1 MRCREAAVWVVVG
14 WLGVGTSLGSE
25 SVVKPVTP
33 NASPEAVELLKLIH
47 SLSGKHTLTGQH
59 NFPNTKDTYTQQAAQ
74 SWGKMPAIYGQDM
87 GFAKEGDKDSY
98 LARPD
103 IVAECKRQYALGS
116 IVTICWHAVPPTAD
130 EPVIFAQKRGGPA
143 AQRPSEPAPVPQK
156 LASVQGKLTDEQFK
170 DVLTPGTELYQR
182 WCAQVD
188 AVAGFLKQLQEA
200 RVPVLWRPYHEMNG
214 DWFWWGGRRG
224 EYSTA
229 RLYRQ
234 IFDRYVKHHKLNN
247 LVWVWSVDRPERADR
262 QFADYYPGPE
272 YFDVA
277 ALDVYGEFK
286 QSYYDDLLKVAAGK
300 PLALAEVGR
309 PPTIEVLAQQPG
321 WTWWMTWAGMG
332 GRRGPEGPNPIQTL
346 VNDPRSWSLSDP
358 DYVKAITALRKASGL
373 PPVSPTQ
380 RTPPSAP
387 APSTL

>member
-1 MRCREAAVWVVVG
+1 MRYREVVIALFAG
-14 WLGVGTSLGSE
+14 LLCAGASPGSGSE
-25 SVVKPVTP
+25 SPVKPVTL
-33 NASPEAVELLKLIH
+33 NAAPEAVELLRFVY

-59 NFPNTKDTYTQQAAQ
+59 NFPNTKDTYTRRAAQ
-74 SWGKMPAIYGQDM
+74 SWGKVPAVYGQDW
-87 GFAKEGDKDSY
+87 GFAQEGNQDSY

-130 EPVIFAQKRGGPA
+130 EPVTF
-143 AQRPSEPAPVPQK
+143 RPRRSTPAPER
-156 LASVQGKLTDEQFK
+156 LASVQGRLTDEQFK
-170 DVLTPGTELYQR
+170 DVLTPGTELYNR

-188 AVAGFLKQLQEA
+188 TVAGFLKQLQEA

-234 IFDRYVKHHKLNN
+234 LFDRYVHHHKLTN

-262 QFADYYPGPE
+262 LFADYYPGAD
-272 YFDVA
+272 YFDIA
-277 ALDVYGEFK
+277 SLDVYGEFK

-309 PPTIEVLAQQPG
+309 APSLEVLAKQPG

-332 GRRGPEGPNPIQTL
+332 GGRRTEGVNPMQTL

-358 DYVKAITALRKASGL
+358 DYVKAIAALRISSGL
-373 PPVSPTQ
+373 PPVAPTAPTASPAT
-380 RTPPSAP
+380 TPATPQ
-387 APSTL
+387 

>member
-1 MRCREAAVWVVVG
+1 MRRREIVVWLLAAACG
-14 WLGVGTSLGSE
+14 AGISSGSE
-25 SVVKPVTP
+25 GAARPVTP
-33 NASPEAVELLKLIH
+33 NAAPEAEELLKLIY
-47 SLSGKHTLTGQH
+47 SISGKRTMTGQH
-59 NFPNTKDTYTQQAAQ
+59 NYPNTKDKYTQLAIKN
-74 SWGKMPAIYGQDM
+74 WGKVPAVYGQDM

-103 IVAECKRQYALGS
+103 IVAECQRQYGLGS

-130 EPVIFAQKRGGPA
+130 EPVTFRPRGGA
-143 AQRPSEPAPVPQK
+143 PAPEK

-170 DVLTPGTELYQR
+170 DLLTPGTELYKH
-182 WCAQVD
+182 WCVQVD

-234 IFDRYVKHHKLNN
+234 IFDRYVNHHKLTN

-262 QFADYYPGPE
+262 QFADYYPGAQ
-272 YFDVA
+272 YFDIA
-277 ALDVYGEFK
+277 SLDVYGEFK

-309 PPTIEVLAQQPG
+309 PPTIEILSKQPG

-332 GRRGPEGPNPIQTL
+332 GGRRGGEGPNPIQTL

-358 DYVKAITALRKASGL
+358 DYIQAITALRKASGL
-373 PPVSPTQ
+373 PPVP
-380 RTPPSAP
+380 P
-387 APSTL
+387 APPQPAVAQPTP

>member
-1 MRCREAAVWVVVG
+1 MRRRQIVLALLVG
-14 WLGVGTSLGSE
+14 WLCVGASSLWGSQGA
-25 SVVKPVTP
+25 VKPVTL
-33 NASPEAVELLKLIH
+33 NAAPEAVELLKFIYRV
-47 SLSGKHTLTGQH
+47 SGQHTLTGQH
-59 NFPNTKDTYTQQAAQ
+59 NFPNTKDTYTQRAAQ
-74 SWGKMPAIYGQDM
+74 NWGKVPAVYGQDW

-103 IVAECKRQYALGS
+103 IVAECKRQHELGS

-130 EPVIFAQKRGGPA
+130 EPVTFMPRRGA
-143 AQRPSEPAPVPQK
+143 AAPEK
-156 LASVQGKLTDEQFK
+156 LVSVQGKLTDEQFR
-170 DVLTPGTELYQR
+170 DVLTPGTELYNR

-188 AVAGFLKQLQEA
+188 AVARFLKQLQEA

-234 IFDRYVKHHKLNN
+234 IFDRYVHHHKLTN

-262 QFADYYPGPE
+262 MFADYYPGAE

-277 ALDVYGEFK
+277 SLDVYGEFK

-309 PPTIEVLAQQPG
+309 APSLEVLAKQPG

-332 GRRGPEGPNPIQTL
+332 RGRRAEGVNPMQTL
-346 VNDPRSWSLSDP
+346 VGDSRSWSLSDP
-358 DYVKAITALRKASGL
+358 DYVKAIAPIRTASGL
-373 PPVSPTQ
+373 PPTLPT
-380 RTPPSAP
+380 RPPVPTPPTP
-387 APSTL
+387 

>member
-1 MRCREAAVWVVVG
+1 MVLGWFLVWLCIEA
-14 WLGVGTSLGSE
+14 SLASGSE
-25 SVVKPVTP
+25 RGVKPVTP
-33 NASPEAVELLKLIH
+33 NASPEAVELLKFIH

-59 NFPNTKDTYTQQAAQ
+59 NFPNTKDTYTQRATQN
-74 SWGKMPAIYGQDM
+74 WGKMPAVYGQDW
-87 GFAKEGDKDSY
+87 GFAKEGNQDSY

-103 IVAECKRQYALGS
+103 IVAECKRQHALGS

-130 EPVIFAQKRGGPA
+130 EPVTFMPARRPRGQQPSTTEPPA
-143 AQRPSEPAPVPQK
+143 VQK
-156 LASVQGKLTDEQFK
+156 LASVQGKLTDEQFR
-170 DVLTPGTELYQR
+170 DVLTPGTELHTR

-188 AVAGFLKQLQEA
+188 AVAGFLWQLQEA

-234 IFDRYVKHHKLNN
+234 IFDRYVHHHKLNN
-247 LVWVWSVDRPERADR
+247 LIWVWSVDRPEREDR
-262 QFADYYPGPE
+262 QFADYYPGVE
-272 YFDVA
+272 YYDIA
-277 ALDVYGEFK
+277 SLDVYGEFK
-286 QSYYDDLLKVAAGK
+286 QSYYDGLLQVAAGK

-309 PPTIEVLAQQPG
+309 APTIEVLNAQPG

-332 GRRGPEGPNPIQTL
+332 GGRRGADGPNLMQVL

-358 DYVKAITALRKASGL
+358 DYRKAIAPLRLASGL
-373 PPVSPTQ
+373 PAE
-380 RTPPSAP
+380 PPALPAAQP
-387 APSTL
+387 AP

>member
-1 MRCREAAVWVVVG
+1 MRRRQAVLELLIG
-14 WLGVGTSLGSE
+14 LLCVGTSAVLGFE
-25 SVVKPVTP
+25 GVVKPVTP
-33 NASPEAVELLKLIH
+33 NASPEAVELLKFIY
-47 SLSGKHTLTGQH
+47 SISGTHTMTGQH
-59 NFPNTKDTYTQQAAQ
+59 NFPNTKDTYTQRAAQ
-74 SWGKMPAIYGQDM
+74 SWGKAPAIYGQDM
-87 GFAKEGDKDSY
+87 GFAKEGNQDSY
-98 LARPD
+98 LARPE

-130 EPVIFAQKRGGPA
+130 EPVIFAQRRG
-143 AQRPSEPAPVPQK
+143 SPAPEK

-170 DVLTPGTELYQR
+170 DVLTPGTELYKR

-229 RLYRQ
+229 KLYRQ
-234 IFDRYVKHHKLNN
+234 IFDRYVNHHKLNN

-272 YFDVA
+272 YFDIA
-277 ALDVYGEFK
+277 SLDVYGEFK

-309 PPTIEVLAQQPG
+309 PPTMEILSQQPG

-332 GRRGPEGPNPIQTL
+332 GGRRGVEGPNLIQAL
-346 VNDPRSWSLSDP
+346 VKDPRSWSLSDP
-358 DYVKAITALRKASGL
+358 DYVKAIALIRTASGL
-373 PPVSPTQ
+373 PPVPPTPQTPQPAPTQ
-380 RTPPSAP
+380 PTP
-387 APSTL
+387 

>member
-1 MRCREAAVWVVVG
+1 MRRREMVVWLLAAVCG
-14 WLGVGTSLGSE
+14 AGISSGSE
-25 SVVKPVTP
+25 GAAKPVTP
-33 NASPEAVELLKLIH
+33 NAAPEAVELLKLIY
-47 SLSGKHTLTGQH
+47 SLSGKHTMTGQH
-59 NFPNTKDTYTQQAAQ
+59 NFPNTKDKYTQRAAQ
-74 SWGKMPAIYGQDM
+74 SWGKIPAVYGQDM
-87 GFAKEGDKDSY
+87 GFAKEGDQDSY

-103 IVAECKRQYALGS
+103 IVAECKRQYGMGS

-130 EPVIFAQKRGGPA
+130 EPVTFRPRGGT
-143 AQRPSEPAPVPQK
+143 PAPEK

-170 DVLTPGTELYQR
+170 DVLTPGTELYKH

-224 EYSTA
+224 EYCTA

-234 IFDRYVKHHKLNN
+234 IFERYVNYHKLTN
-247 LVWVWSVDRPERADR
+247 LVWVWSVDRPEREDR
-262 QFADYYPGPE
+262 TFADYYPGAE
-272 YFDVA
+272 YFDIA
-277 ALDVYGEFK
+277 SLDVYGEFK

-309 PPTIEVLAQQPG
+309 APAIEVLAKQPG

-332 GRRGPEGPNPIQTL
+332 GGRRGAEGPNPIQAL

-358 DYVKAITALRKASGL
+358 DYVKAITPLRQASGL
-373 PPVSPTQ
+373 PPVPPAPP
-380 RTPPSAP
+380 TPPPP
-387 APSTL
+387 AATQSTP

>member
-1 MRCREAAVWVVVG
+1 MRYREITVWLFTG
-14 WLGVGTSLGSE
+14 LLCAGTSSLFGSE
-25 SVVKPVTP
+25 GAVKPVTP
-33 NASPEAVELLKLIH
+33 NASPEAVELLKFIY
-47 SLSGKHTLTGQH
+47 SISGRHTMTGQH
-59 NFPNTKDTYTQQAAQ
+59 NFPNTKDTYTQRAAQ
-74 SWGKMPAIYGQDM
+74 SWGKMPAVYGQDM

-130 EPVIFAQKRGGPA
+130 EPVVFAPRRGGPA
-143 AQRPSEPAPVPQK
+143 LEK
-156 LASVQGKLTDEQFK
+156 LASVQGKLTDQQFK
-170 DVLTPGTELYQR
+170 DILTPGTELYNR

-188 AVAGFLKQLQEA
+188 AVAGFLKQLQDA

-247 LVWVWSVDRPERADR
+247 LVWVWSVDRPEREDR
-262 QFADYYPGPE
+262 KFTDYYPGPE
-272 YFDVA
+272 YFDIA
-277 ALDVYGEFK
+277 TLDVYGEFK

-309 PPTIEVLAQQPG
+309 APTIEVLAQQPG

-332 GRRGPEGPNPIQTL
+332 GGRRGAEGPNPMQAL
-346 VNDPRSWSLSDP
+346 VNDARSWSLSDP
-358 DYVKAITALRKASGL
+358 DFIKATAPLRKASGL
-373 PPVSPTQ
+373 LPVAPTPQ
-380 RTPPSAP
+380 IPATQPTP
-387 APSTL
+387 

>member
-1 MRCREAAVWVVVG
+1 MRCGKIALGLVAGLLGIGTAALCGSEAA
-14 WLGVGTSLGSE
+14 
-25 SVVKPVTP
+25 VKPVTP
-33 NASPEAVELLKLIH
+33 NAAPETVELLKLIGG
-47 SLSGKHTLTGQH
+47 LSGRHTMTGQH
-59 NFPNTKDTYTQQAAQ
+59 NFPNTKDTYTQSAARN
-74 SWGKMPAIYGQDM
+74 WGKVPAIFGQDM

-103 IVAECKRQYALGS
+103 IVAECQRQYALGS
-116 IVTICWHAVPPTAD
+116 IVTICWHAVPPTAE
-130 EPVIFAQKRGGPA
+130 EPVVFAPRRGGPA
-143 AQRPSEPAPVPQK
+143 PEK

-170 DVLTPGTELYQR
+170 DVLTPGTELYKR

-188 AVAGFLKQLQEA
+188 AVAGFLKQLQDA
-200 RVPVLWRPYHEMNG
+200 KVPVLWRPYHEMNG

-234 IFDRYVKHHKLNN
+234 IFDRYVNHHKLNN
-247 LVWVWSVDRPERADR
+247 LVWVWSVDRPEREDR

-272 YFDVA
+272 FFDIA
-277 ALDVYGEFK
+277 GLDVYGEFK

-309 PPTIEVLAQQPG
+309 PPTIQILSQQPR

-332 GRRGPEGPNPIQTL
+332 GGRRGAEGPSPIRAL

-358 DYVKAITALRKASGL
+358 DYIKAITPLRKASGL
-373 PPVSPTQ
+373 PLLPAAPQMPQAAQPT
-380 RTPPSAP
+380 P
-387 APSTL
+387 